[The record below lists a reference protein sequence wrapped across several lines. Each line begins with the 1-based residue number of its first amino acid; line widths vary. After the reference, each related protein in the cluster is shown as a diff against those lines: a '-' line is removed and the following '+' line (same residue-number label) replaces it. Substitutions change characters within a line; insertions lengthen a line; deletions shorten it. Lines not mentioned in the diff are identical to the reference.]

1 MKQLRSLCS
10 PLVLA
15 ILLIF
20 PSPAA
25 HAVAANLVLSKSTM
39 NFGNVVTGSATQVI
53 EIISN
58 RGTTPIS
65 VASASVE
72 GSDFQVY
79 SPSFPLTVNPR
90 EQVPV
95 VVVFSP
101 LAAGNASGSLM
112 ISLDGSTPA
121 FTVPLYGVG
130 VISGQLSANPSN
142 INLAS
147 GSSKV
152 AETIT
157 NVGATIVMIQSSS
170 TSGNGFTMSGPSLPL
185 TLGPNQSAAFSVS
198 MTSGAATASGSVTF
212 SCLTRTWTA
221 GERGR
226 YEAFSAR
233 GSKTSLVVPISITA
247 SPVTGQLTPAPATLN
262 FGTVQVGS
270 TQSVSATLTNSG
282 AGPVTITQASASG
295 SGFSLNGF
303 PLPMTLTPNE
313 SATFSASFSPQSAG
327 SATGNISVVSNASNA
342 TVSFALSGSANAPG
356 QLILSPASL
365 NFGAVPV
372 GKNQQL
378 TATLTASGS
387 SVTVSSASG
396 SSSEFLLG
404 GLSMPV
410 TIPAGQSSSFTI
422 TFAPQASGTAS
433 ASISFAGT
441 ASAVEAVNGSG
452 SAPQHN
458 VSLSWAADSGT
469 VAGYNVYRGSQT
481 GGPYAKLTSAP
492 TAATAYGDASVSAG
506 LTYFYVTTAVNSAG
520 TESTFS
526 NEVQAAVPSP

>member
-15 ILLIF
+15 ILLIAF
-20 PSPAA
+20 SAAA
-25 HAVAANLVLSKSTM
+25 HAVAASLVLSRSTM
-39 NFGNVVTGSATQVI
+39 NFGNVVAGSATQVI

-58 RGTTPIS
+58 RSATPIS

-72 GSDFQVY
+72 GTDFQIF
-79 SPSFPLTVNPR
+79 SPSFPLTINPQ
-90 EQVPV
+90 EQVSV
-95 VVVFSP
+95 VVVFTP
-101 LAAGNASGSLM
+101 VAAGNASGSLI
-112 ISLDGSTPA
+112 ISVDGSTPF
-121 FTVPLYGVG
+121 FTVPLYGAG
-130 VISGQLSANPSN
+130 VVSGQLSANPPN

-157 NVGATIVMIQSSS
+157 NIGTTIVIIQSSS
-170 TSGNGFTMSGPSLPL
+170 TSGSGFTVSGPSLPL

-198 MTSGAATASGSVTF
+198 MLSGAATASGSITF
-212 SCLTRTWTA
+212 SCLTRSWTA
-221 GERGR
+221 GERGK
-226 YEAFSAR
+226 YEASATQ
-233 GSKTSLVVPISITA
+233 GPKTSLVVPVSVTA
-247 SPVTGQLTPAPATLN
+247 TPVVGQLTAAPSTLS

-282 AGPVTITQASASG
+282 AGPVTISQATASG

-327 SATGNISVVSNASNA
+327 TAAGNISVVSNASNS

-356 QLILSPASL
+356 QLTLSPASL
-365 NFGAVPV
+365 NFGAVPI

-404 GLSMPV
+404 GLSLPV
-410 TIPAGQSSSFTI
+410 TIPAGQTASFTI
-422 TFAPQASGTAS
+422 TFTPQASGTAS
-433 ASISFAGT
+433 ANISFAGT
-441 ASAVEAVNGSG
+441 ASAVEAVSGSG
-452 SAPQHN
+452 SSPQHS
-458 VSLSWAADSGT
+458 VSLSWVADRST

-520 TESTFS
+520 NESTFS